1 MEALADFEL
10 LQRLALALAIGLL
23 VGLERG
29 WKERGQPD
37 GARAAGFRTYGLIG
51 LLGGVWGALS
61 TALGGVMLGIAGLGF
76 MAVFAFFEWRD
87 NKASGSYSATGMVA
101 AVLVFTLGAY
111 AVLGDKLV
119 AAAVAVTATILLAE
133 REIMHGFLKRLKWV
147 ELRAAL
153 LLLAMTV
160 VLLPALPNRTIDPWD
175 ALNPFQLW
183 LMMILIA
190 GVSYGGY
197 IAVKLAGA
205 RNGMLFAGAAGG
217 LVSSTTVTLTFAR
230 LARGQQG
237 GHAELR
243 AGIAVAWAVSLI
255 RMGVLGMLVAPLLVP
270 PLAPPLAIA
279 ALIIAAVALQTF
291 LHPTRKAA
299 DGKALAF
306 RNPFDLSMVFGVG
319 ALLAVIM
326 LAARFFSDTLPGGAL
341 AGLAAVSGLF
351 DVDPITLSLAQMSSG
366 VISPDYAAALIL
378 LAGGTNLVAKG
389 FLLVSLGG
397 IRFAT
402 PLLAAALLA
411 ALGAGAWIYLV

>member
-1 MEALADFEL
+1 MENLPDFEL

-29 WKERGQPD
+29 WKEREQPD

-61 TALGGVMLGIAGLGF
+61 TTLGGIMLGIAGLGF

-87 NKASGSYSATGMVA
+87 NKASGSYSATGLVA

-111 AVLGDKLV
+111 AVLGDRLV
-119 AAAVAVTATILLAE
+119 AGAAAVTATILLAE
-133 REIMHGFLKRLKWV
+133 REVMHGFVKRLKWV

-160 VLLPALPNRTIDPWD
+160 VLLPALPNHTIDPWD

-205 RNGMLFAGAAGG
+205 RNGMLFVGTAGG

-230 LARGQQG
+230 LARGQEG
-237 GHAELR
+237 GHTELR
-243 AGIAVAWAVSLI
+243 AGIAIAWAVSLI
-255 RMGVLGMLVAPLLVP
+255 RMGVLGMLVAPLLI
-270 PLAPPLAIA
+270 PLLVPPLAIA
-279 ALIIAAVALQTF
+279 ALIISTIALQTF
-291 LHPTRKAA
+291 LRPSTNAA
-299 DGKALAF
+299 HGKAF
-306 RNPFDLSMVFGVG
+306 DFKNPFDFSMVFGVG
-319 ALLAVIM
+319 ALLVVFM
-326 LAARFFSDTLPGGAL
+326 LAARLFSDMLPSSAL
-341 AGLAAVSGLF
+341 AGLVAVSGLF
-351 DVDPITLSLAQMSSG
+351 DVDPITLSLAQMSKG
-366 VISPDYAAALIL
+366 PISLDYAAMLIL
-378 LAGGTNLVAKG
+378 LAGGTNLISKN

-397 IRFAT
+397 IRFAM
-402 PLLAAALLA
+402 PLLAASLLA
-411 ALGAGAWIYLV
+411 ALSAGAWIYLI